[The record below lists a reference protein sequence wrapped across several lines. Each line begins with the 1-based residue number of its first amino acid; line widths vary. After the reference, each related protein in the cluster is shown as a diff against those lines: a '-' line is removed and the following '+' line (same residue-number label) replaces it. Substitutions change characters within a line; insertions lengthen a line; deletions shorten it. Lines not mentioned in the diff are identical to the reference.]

1 MIEDAVVC
9 IAEAV
14 GEVFRK
20 YGPNWAEIVE
30 HV

>member
-14 GEVFRK
+14 GEAFRK
-20 YGPNWAEIVE
+20 YGPNWAEVMGE
-30 HV
+30 V